1 MISNKVS
8 FSKNNSFNHRSIKIM
23 PLLYKSFQPILSQNS
38 MKYTY
43 IKAQFRTTRYVF
55 VCQISAAHVVIV
67 LNTLL
72 QKCVDDE
79 HYLWISSQVQVGV
92 TSKASK
98 AQTKHDRA
106 KHLSGRSKNTCLL
119 LQQASYSNLIYTGIF
134 EHPNKHL
141 VFPILSRLSNQ
152 TWKKVKTIAN

>member
-1 MISNKVS
+1 
-8 FSKNNSFNHRSIKIM
+8 
-23 PLLYKSFQPILSQNS
+23 

-43 IKAQFRTTRYVF
+43 IKAQFRTRYVF

-98 AQTKHDRA
+98 AQTKQERQKRLLGH
-106 KHLSGRSKNTCLL
+106 SKNTCLL
-119 LQQASYSNLIYTGIF
+119 LQQASNSTTINTF
-134 EHPNKHL
+134 
-141 VFPILSRLSNQ
+141 FLSIPTNIWYFLFCQGLDSELNVRLYHSMTVPRNETRWSQ
-152 TWKKVKTIAN
+152 L

>member
-1 MISNKVS
+1 
-8 FSKNNSFNHRSIKIM
+8 
-23 PLLYKSFQPILSQNS
+23 

-43 IKAQFRTTRYVF
+43 IKAQFRTRYIF
-55 VCQISAAHVVIV
+55 VCQISAVHVVIV

-72 QKCVDDE
+72 QKCVDNE
-79 HYLWISSQVQVGV
+79 HYLWISSQVQVV
-92 TSKASK
+92 PLLNKASK
-98 AQTKHDRA
+98 VLTKQERP
-106 KHLSGRSKNTCLL
+106 KRLLGRSKNTCLL